1 MANYRKITLL
11 LISLSLIGTGT
22 VALAEP
28 PAHAKGAQKAGKKAE
43 KAAAKHLSDSNAT
56 VAAAST
62 GIVASTTIGGITI
75 NAGINAGQ
83 AREMAVSYQQTG
95 YSSLPPGIR
104 KNLARGK
111 PLPPGIAKKLQSSP
125 MLRQLPQH
133 PGYEWQACGTDL
145 VLVSIASQ
153 VIAEVLIDVF
163 N

>member
-1 MANYRKITLL
+1 MANYQKITLL
-11 LISLSLIGTGT
+11 LISLSFIATSST
-22 VALAEP
+22 ALADP
-28 PAHAKGAQKAGKKAE
+28 PAHAKGAQKATKKAD
-43 KAAAKHLSDSNAT
+43 KAAAKHGAGSNAT
-56 VAAAST
+56 LAVAGT
-62 GIVASTTIGGITI
+62 GIVATTTIGGVSI
-75 NAGINAGQ
+75 NAGINVGQ

-95 YSSLPPGIR
+95 YRSLPPGIR

-125 MLRQLPQH
+125 MLQQLPQH

>member
-1 MANYRKITLL
+1 MARYRKITLL
-11 LISLSLIGTGT
+11 LLGLSLIATHT
-22 VALAEP
+22 AALAEP
-28 PAHAKGAQKAGKKAE
+28 PPQAKGAQKSAKKAGG
-43 KAAAKHLSDSNAT
+43 KLPSADKTTLAAAGA
-56 VAAAST
+56 
-62 GIVASTTIGGITI
+62 GIVATSTIGDVTI
-75 NAGINAGQ
+75 NAGISVGQ
-83 AREMAVSYQQTG
+83 AREIAVSYQQTG
-95 YSSLPPGIR
+95 FRSLPPGIR

-125 MLRQLPQH
+125 MLQQLPHH

>member
-1 MANYRKITLL
+1 MASYQKVTLL
-11 LISLSLIGTGT
+11 LISLSFISTSSA
-22 VALAEP
+22 VLADP

-43 KAAAKHLSDSNAT
+43 KAAGKHQAGNTAT
-56 VAAAST
+56 LAAAGT
-62 GIVASTTIGGITI
+62 GIVAATTIGGVTI
-75 NAGINAGQ
+75 NAGISVGQ
-83 AREMAVSYQQTG
+83 AREMAVNYQQTG

-125 MLRQLPQH
+125 MLQQLPQH

-153 VIAEVLIDVF
+153 VIAEVLVDVF